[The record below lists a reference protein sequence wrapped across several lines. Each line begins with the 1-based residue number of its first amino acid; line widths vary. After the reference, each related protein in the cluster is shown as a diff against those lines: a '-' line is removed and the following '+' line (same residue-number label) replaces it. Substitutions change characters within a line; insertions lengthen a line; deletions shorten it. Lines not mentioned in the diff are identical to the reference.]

1 MKLKYKFRVHHLMD
15 SYPTSE
21 DALFDIINFLRER
34 NINTEEEW
42 SDLGVKG
49 AFQKKLSEDEIS
61 LLLQE
66 LTDEGFLQKR
76 EGAGKRNYY
85 KILKNKF

>member
-1 MKLKYKFRVHHLMD
+1 MKLKYKFRVHHLMV